1 MAQKNYYDVLGVSR
15 DASEKELKSAFRKQA
30 KKYHPDANPGD
41 TTAEAR
47 FKELNEAYEVLS
59 DKQKREMYDRFG
71 TIDPSQIPGAG
82 GFGGFGGQGRPGG
95 GFTNVDF
102 GNGADFGDVSE
113 ILEQMFGRQS
123 TRRGGRGGE
132 PRARVSYAIDGQDMT
147 TAVGITLQEA
157 YDGAVR
163 LINKG
168 DRTLRANIPAG
179 AATGTRVRL
188 TGEGEPGVNGG
199 KPGDLYLVI
208 EVEPHPTFTREGD
221 DLTADVRVDM
231 FTALLGGEV
240 EVPTLGR
247 PIRMKI
253 KPGTQSGRKLRVP
266 GKGMPRLKQPSE
278 HGDLYARVLITV
290 PEHLTEAQRAEFER
304 LRAQF

>member
-30 KKYHPDANPGD
+30 KKFHPDANPGD

-71 TIDPSQIPGAG
+71 TVDPSQMPGAG
-82 GFGGFGGQGRPGG
+82 GFGGFGGQGRPG

-123 TRRGGRGGE
+123 TRRGGRGAE

-147 TAVGITLQEA
+147 SAVRITLQEA
-157 YDGAVR
+157 HDGAVR

-188 TGEGEPGVNGG
+188 TGEGEPGINGG

-208 EVEPHPTFTREGD
+208 EVEPHPTFTRDGD

-253 KPGTQSGRKLRVP
+253 KPGTQSGRKLRLP

-290 PEHLTEAQRAEFER
+290 PEQLTEAQRAEFER

>member
-1 MAQKNYYDVLGVSR
+1 MATKDYYDVLGVKR
-15 DASEKELKSAFRKQA
+15 DATEKELKSAFRRLA
-30 KKYHPDANPGD
+30 KKYHPDANQGD
-41 TTAEAR
+41 STAESK

-59 DKQKREMYDRFG
+59 DKDKRQMYDRFG
-71 TIDPSQIPGAG
+71 TVDPSQMPGAG
-82 GFGGFGGQGRPGG
+82 GFRGQGGPSSGFG
-95 GFTNVDF
+95 NVDF
-102 GNGADFGDVSE
+102 GNASNFGDVSE
-113 ILEQMFGRQS
+113 ILEQMFGRSS
-123 TRRGGRGGE
+123 TRRGGRGQE
-132 PRARVSYAIDGQDMT
+132 PRARVSYAVDGQEL
-147 TAVGITLQEA
+147 TAAVTISLQEA

-188 TGEGEPGVNGG
+188 AGEGEPGINGG
-199 KPGDLYLVI
+199 KPGDLYMVI
-208 EVEPHPTFTREGD
+208 EVEPHPTFTRDGD

-247 PIRMKI
+247 PIKMKI

-266 GKGMPRLKQPSE
+266 GKGMPRLKQPTE
-278 HGDLYARVLITV
+278 HGDLFARLLITV
-290 PEHLTEAQRAEFER
+290 PEHLSDEQKAAVER
-304 LRAQF
+304 LRAEF

>member
-1 MAQKNYYDVLGVSR
+1 MHMAQKDYYDVLGVKR
-15 DASEKELKSAFRKQA
+15 DATEKEMKSAFRRQA

-41 TTAEAR
+41 STAEAK

-59 DKQKREMYDRFG
+59 DKEKRQMYDRFG
-71 TIDPSQIPGAG
+71 TVDPNQMPGAG
-82 GFGGFGGQGRPGG
+82 GFGGRGQPGG

-102 GNGADFGDVSE
+102 GNGAGFGDMSD
-113 ILEQMFGRQS
+113 ILEQMFGRS
-123 TRRGGRGGE
+123 AGRRGGRTE
-132 PRARVSYAIDGQDMT
+132 SRARASFPVDGQDMT
-147 TAVGITLQEA
+147 AAVMITLQEA

-168 DRTLRANIPAG
+168 ERTLRANIPAG

-188 TGEGEPGVNGG
+188 AGEGEPGANGG
-199 KPGDLYLVI
+199 KPGDLYMVI
-208 EVEPHPTFTREGD
+208 EVEPNATFMRDGD

-247 PIRMKI
+247 PIKMKI
-253 KPGTQSGRKLRVP
+253 KAGTQSGRKLRVP
-266 GKGMPRLKQPSE
+266 GKGMPRLKQPTE

-290 PEHLTEAQRAEFER
+290 PEHLTDAQKAEFEK

>member
-1 MAQKNYYDVLGVSR
+1 MAQKDYYEILGVKR
-15 DASEKELKSAFRKQA
+15 DATEKEMKSAFRRQA

-41 TTAEAR
+41 STAEAK

-59 DKQKREMYDRFG
+59 DKEKRQIYDRFG
-71 TIDPSQIPGAG
+71 TVDPSQIPGAG
-82 GFGGFGGQGRPGG
+82 GFRGQGQPGGFGNVDFG
-95 GFTNVDF
+95 NVDF
-102 GNGADFGDVSE
+102 GNGADFGDISD
-113 ILEQMFGRQS
+113 ILGQMFGRS
-123 TRRGGRGGE
+123 AGRRGGRAE
-132 PRARVSYAIDGQDMT
+132 TRARANFPMDGQDMT
-147 TAVGITLQEA
+147 AEVNITLQEA

-168 DRTLRANIPAG
+168 ERTLRANIPAG

-188 TGEGEPGVNGG
+188 AGEGEPGANGG
-199 KPGDLYLVI
+199 KPGDLYMVI
-208 EVEPHPTFTREGD
+208 EVDPNATFTREGD

-247 PIRMKI
+247 PIKMKI
-253 KPGTQSGRKLRVP
+253 KAGTQSGRKLRVP
-266 GKGMPRLKQPSE
+266 GKGMPRLKKPGE
-278 HGDLYARVLITV
+278 HGDLYARVLIAV
-290 PEHLTEAQRAEFER
+290 PEHLTDEQKAEFEK